1 MTDELKKQL
10 QTGLKQMTDSM
21 FNAVESAFDMVEK
34 EMPDSLTT
42 EQKQQIFTQIFN
54 SCFETQKKLLEATMS
69 DVKNKMQDKEF
80 MAEAVKEVK
89 HG

>member
-1 MTDELKKQL
+1 MTEELKDQL

-21 FNAVESAFDMVEK
+21 YSAVESAFDMVEK
-34 EMPDSLTT
+34 EMPDSLTAV
-42 EQKQQIFTQIFN
+42 QKQQIFTQIFN

-80 MAEAVKEVK
+80 MAKAVKEVK
-89 HG
+89 HV

>member
-1 MTDELKKQL
+1 MTEELKNQL

-21 FNAVESAFDMVEK
+21 YNAVESAFDMVEK
-34 EMPDSLTT
+34 EMPDSLTA

-80 MAEAVKEVK
+80 MAKAVKEVK

>member
-80 MAEAVKEVK
+80 MATAMKEVNN
-89 HG
+89 G

>member
-1 MTDELKKQL
+1 MTEELKNQL

-21 FNAVESAFDMVEK
+21 YNAVESAFDMVEK
-34 EMPDSLTT
+34 EMPDSLTA

>member
-21 FNAVESAFDMVEK
+21 FSAVESAFDMVEK
-34 EMPDSLTT
+34 EMPESLTT
-42 EQKQQIFTQIFN
+42 DQKQQIFTQIFN

-69 DVKNKMQDKEF
+69 DVKNKMQDKAF
-80 MAEAVKEVK
+80 MATAMKEVNN
-89 HG
+89 G

>member
-1 MTDELKKQL
+1 MTEELKHQL

-21 FNAVESAFDMVEK
+21 YNAVESAFDMVEK
-34 EMPDSLTT
+34 EMPDSLTA

>member
-21 FNAVESAFDMVEK
+21 FSAVESAFDMVEK
-34 EMPDSLTT
+34 EMPESLTT
-42 EQKQQIFTQIFN
+42 DQKQQIFTQIFN
-54 SCFETQKKLLEATMS
+54 SCFETQKKLHEATMS

-80 MAEAVKEVK
+80 MATAMKEVNN
-89 HG
+89 G

>member
-1 MTDELKKQL
+1 MTEELKNQL
-10 QTGLKQMTDSM
+10 QTGLKQMTDGMYS
-21 FNAVESAFDMVEK
+21 AVESAFDMVEK
-34 EMPDSLTT
+34 EMPDSLTA

-54 SCFETQKKLLEATMS
+54 SCFETQRKLLEATIS

>member
-21 FNAVESAFDMVEK
+21 FSAVESAFDMVEK
-34 EMPDSLTT
+34 EMPESLTT
-42 EQKQQIFTQIFN
+42 DQKQQIFTQIFN

-80 MAEAVKEVK
+80 MATAMKEVNN
-89 HG
+89 G

>member
-1 MTDELKKQL
+1 MTEELKNQL

-21 FNAVESAFDMVEK
+21 YSAVESAFDMVEK
-34 EMPDSLTT
+34 EMPDSLTV